1 MRNGDARSS
10 PLVWSLW
17 GGAIDPDDAGPYE
30 CAARELREE
39 LCVSARPSDFVHIGT
54 RQSSTQIALLLHY
67 LHPLDWGGFLVKEG
81 AGAGF
86 FWREEIESIPISAS
100 LRYYLDSC
108 AAAFSG
114 REG

>member
-1 MRNGDARSS
+1 MRDGDAPSS

-17 GGAIDPDDAGPYE
+17 GGAIDADDAGPYE
-30 CAARELREE
+30 CAARELAEE
-39 LCVSARPSDFVHIGT
+39 LGVSANPGDFVHVGT

-67 LHPLDWGGFLVKEG
+67 LHPLDWGRFLVKEG

-100 LRYYLDSC
+100 LRYYLDRC
-108 AAAFSG
+108 ASAFSR
-114 REG
+114 REE